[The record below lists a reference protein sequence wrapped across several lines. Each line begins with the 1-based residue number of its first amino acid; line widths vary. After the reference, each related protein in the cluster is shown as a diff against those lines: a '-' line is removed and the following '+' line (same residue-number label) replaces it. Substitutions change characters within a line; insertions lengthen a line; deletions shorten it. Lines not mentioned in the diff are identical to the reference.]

1 MIQFKKNKYN
11 IFYII
16 FQQIPAATTM
26 AELVY
31 PHFGL
36 GLGIGIVDSALV
48 PMLANLVDTR
58 HPNLHYGAV
67 YALQQT
73 AVSLAYSVG
82 KIKLINEILGLTLQE
97 NIIYIS

>member
-1 MIQFKKNKYN
+1 M
-11 IFYII
+11 
-16 FQQIPAATTM
+16 
-26 AELVY
+26 
-31 PHFGL
+31 
-36 GLGIGIVDSALV
+36 DSALV

-82 KIKLINEILGLTLQE
+82 KIKLIYE
-97 NIIYIS
+97 NVVLKLN